1 MEEGCGGDIV
11 TEAVT
16 GEDVEVHD
24 NEGETLVAVAADGS
38 FNMTKMRRGDLMAE
52 AAVGFELL
60 MTDAVNID
68 ED

>member
-24 NEGETLVAVAADGS
+24 NEGETLEAVAA
-38 FNMTKMRRGDLMAE
+38 A
-52 AAVGFELL
+52 
-60 MTDAVNID
+60 D
-68 ED
+68 EDEEGRPDG